1 MTLACQLPSVAN
13 LVKPNCG
20 LGIGYVPGKQTKPQ
34 LLQRKYR
41 MGPVPSRCSGCRRRF
56 RTLVGRPPELG
67 IDAGLVDRTD
77 GQALLCRISPS
88 VISGMFPD
96 SAMSPGGLLQQ
107 RSVGTM
113 DKQ

>member
-77 GQALLCRISPS
+77 GQAPPVPHLAVC
-88 VISGMFPD
+88 D
-96 SAMSPGGLLQQ
+96 
-107 RSVGTM
+107 
-113 DKQ
+113 